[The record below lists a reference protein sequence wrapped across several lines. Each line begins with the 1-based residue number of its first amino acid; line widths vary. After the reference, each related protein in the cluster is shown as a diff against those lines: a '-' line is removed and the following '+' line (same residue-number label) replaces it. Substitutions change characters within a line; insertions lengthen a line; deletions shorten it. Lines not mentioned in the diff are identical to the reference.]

1 MNRRSIVI
9 SAMGLAIAGLVSC
22 QLFDRESLTAPAGGG
37 GDAAAKFHY
46 WPSRNCGMGRLL
58 HDAQTVFRH

>member
-37 GDAAAKFHY
+37 GGPPPKI
-46 WPSRNCGMGRLL
+46 
-58 HDAQTVFRH
+58 

>member
-37 GDAAAKFHY
+37 GGRRRKISLLAKPKLRDGAAI
-46 WPSRNCGMGRLL
+46 
-58 HDAQTVFRH
+58 T

>member
-37 GDAAAKFHY
+37 GGRPRRRKISLLAKPKLRDGAAI
-46 WPSRNCGMGRLL
+46 
-58 HDAQTVFRH
+58 T

>member
-37 GDAAAKFHY
+37 GGRRRRISLSARPKLRDGAAI
-46 WPSRNCGMGRLL
+46 
-58 HDAQTVFRH
+58 T

>member
-37 GDAAAKFHY
+37 RRRKISLLAKPKLRDGAAI
-46 WPSRNCGMGRLL
+46 
-58 HDAQTVFRH
+58 T